1 MIEALQQ
8 SGFRS
13 VRVCNFFDSFSGT
26 TKEKVARKY
35 GVQGANF
42 IAYKTA

>member
-1 MIEALQQ
+1 MIEALRQT
-8 SGFRS
+8 GFLN
-13 VRVCNFFDSFSGT
+13 VRVCNHFDSFSGT

-42 IAYKTA
+42 IAYKAA